1 MKFFHYVNTCLVLS
15 QLSGCA
21 QLPPVEPIE
30 INLLALNDFH
40 GYLQPS
46 PFSYTD
52 PNNADVVIT
61 RQLGG
66 VAALGG
72 MLNEMRADDPHLLFV
87 GVGDLIGGAPPISA
101 MWADEPSIEAMNL
114 LGMDV
119 SVVDNHELDEGKAEF
134 LRQIQGG
141 CESPRSEKACQ
152 LRAEFGGAQFP
163 YIAANL
169 FDSDSGTLLVKPY
182 VIKTVR
188 GVKLAFVGAQVE
200 DLSLLV
206 SASSLAGIAVT
217 DEADAINAFIPELKQ
232 QGVDIVVAVV
242 HQGGNTVDAFDQPDC
257 TTLEGE
263 IVDIAERLDPAVD
276 LLLSAHT
283 HQAYLC
289 KVGDL
294 PVTQGGSYGRMV
306 SQITLVFDPQQQT
319 VVDVSA
325 RNILVDPQKYT
336 PDARLLALLHEVE
349 ARSEAVLARPIARIG
364 VTQVSRVANAAG
376 ESAMGDLVADA
387 QLFATAPLGAQIAL
401 MNTGGIR
408 SELVLADNQTKVTYA
423 QVASVHP
430 FKGTLQ
436 LLTLTGAQIKALLEQ
451 QWQSDGEGSFKPLQI
466 SHSLSYQWNPA
477 LPRGERVLANSIKL
491 NGEMIQPNA
500 NYRISVNSFLAD
512 GGDGFLVLTQGK
524 DRVDSNIPDLPALID
539 YLVAQDKLGK
549 PAGKSEPE
557 ARIVVIE

>member
-1 MKFFHYVNTCLVLS
+1 MPQHFITGCVLLVLS
-15 QLSGCA
+15 ACA
-21 QLPPVEPIE
+21 QLPSKAPIE
-30 INLLALNDFH
+30 INLVALNDFH

-52 PNNADVVIT
+52 PANEDLVIT
-61 RQLGG
+61 TELGG
-66 VAALGG
+66 IATLGG
-72 MLNEMRADDPHLLFV
+72 MLNEMRKADPYLLFV

-119 SVVDNHELDEGKAEF
+119 SAVGNHELDEGKQEF
-134 LRQIQGG
+134 LRQIHGG
-141 CESPRSEKACQ
+141 CESSRPEKSCQ
-152 LRAEFGGAQFP
+152 LRAEFSGTQFP

-169 FDSDSGTLLVKPY
+169 FDSDTGKLLVHPY

-188 GVKLAFVGAQVE
+188 GVKLAFVGAQVK
-200 DLSLLV
+200 DLTLLV

-217 DEADAINAFIPELKQ
+217 DEADAINALIPELKR

-257 TTLEGE
+257 TNLEGE
-263 IVDIAERLDPAVD
+263 IVDIAQRLDPAVD

-283 HQAYLC
+283 HEAYLC
-289 KVGDL
+289 NVGDL

-306 SQITLVFDPQQQT
+306 SQVTLVFDPEQET

-325 RNILVDPQKYT
+325 RNVLVDPKKYT
-336 PDARLLALLHEVE
+336 PDSRLLALLKEVE
-349 ARSEAVLARPIARIG
+349 TRSEQVLARPIARIG
-364 VTQVSRVANAAG
+364 AELISRTANAAG

-387 QLFATAPLGAQIAL
+387 QLFATAPLGAQVAF

-408 SELVLADNQTKVTYA
+408 SELMLANNQLQVTYA

-430 FKGTLQ
+430 FKGSLQ

-466 SHSLSYQWNPA
+466 SHSLRYQWNPI
-477 LPRGERVLANSIKL
+477 LPRGERVLVDSIKL
-491 NGEMIQPNA
+491 NGEVIQPDTS
-500 NYRISVNSFLAD
+500 YRISVNSFLAD
-512 GGDGFLVLTQGK
+512 GGDGFLVLTQGA
-524 DRVDSNIPDLPALID
+524 DRVDTEIPDLPALID
-539 YLVAQDKLGK
+539 YLVAQDKLDI
-549 PAGKSEPE
+549 PAGKSEPGT
-557 ARIVVIE
+557 RIVMIE